1 MHSEVAQDRLYKI
14 QNHGED
20 FFTGVCA
27 DGRQVVMGL
36 KCPHVAAYFFDAKG
50 HFLGSERQLWIHP
63 APRMTM
69 PPELAHI
76 PTIMEPGTGP
86 YQIYDSKFVAA
97 IKTQIEQWQKALG
110 WTTATIKVL
119 EFFDATHYV
128 GIHRMPDYLDG
139 KYRDRETESLRQE
152 WLSKGQFVWWWSKDY
167 EMDADG
173 EVEST

>member
-1 MHSEVAQDRLYKI
+1 MSSEVTQNRLYKI

-27 DGRQVVMGL
+27 DGRQAVMGL
-36 KCPHVAAYFFDAKG
+36 LCPNVVAYFFDAKG

-63 APRMTM
+63 APRMSM

-86 YQIYDSKFVAA
+86 YQIYDRQFVAA

-110 WTTATIKVL
+110 WTTSTIEVL
-119 EFFDATHYV
+119 EFFDATHSV
-128 GIHRMPDYLDG
+128 GIRRMPGYLDS
-139 KYRDRETESLRQE
+139 KSRDPEIKRLRQE
-152 WLSKGQFVWWWSKDY
+152 WLSQGQFVWWWSKDY
-167 EMDADG
+167 EMDPDD
-173 EVEST
+173 EEEST